1 PSIPPTILPNTS
13 LFRSD
18 RVHLHESDI
27 VPVPGI
33 FFARISKA
41 DEQNHRRLPSGSEAQ
56 SSFSSEASAF
66 SSCFASLSAETTA
79 AGAAMVADRKSTR
92 LNSSHVKI
100 SYAVF
105 CLKK

>member
-18 RVHLHESDI
+18 RVRRHESDI

-79 AGAAMVADRKSTR
+79 AGAAMRSEEHTSELHSRENLV
-92 LNSSHVKI
+92 
-100 SYAVF
+100 
-105 CLKK
+105 